1 MRDSSQKD
9 KLHFKM
15 QQLLLLWKNK
25 KELNWNSIK
34 DPPPG
39 TAGWKVTHPA
49 SNPSLF
55 VAIVLRPI

>member
-34 DPPPG
+34 DPP
-39 TAGWKVTHPA
+39 A